1 MDEAKKRQRVAD
13 LSLLQI
19 DALREVGNIGAGNA
33 AIALSQMVDKKV
45 DLSVPKASL
54 QDLMKVP
61 DLVGGPETEV
71 AGIYL
76 RIEGDCTG
84 SILLLI
90 EHESAVSL
98 SELMV
103 KGESEHPGTQAMR
116 RSALQETGSI
126 LSGAYLNALG
136 QLTGLFFRPSVPGF
150 AIDMAGAI
158 FDYVLV
164 DLAATEDQVLVVE
177 TDFMVSGVK
186 IMGHL
191 ILFPDLGSM
200 NLILA
205 RLGVPIE

>member
-1 MDEAKKRQRVAD
+1 MDEAKKRRGVAD

-54 QDLMKVP
+54 QDLVKVP
-61 DLVGGPETEV
+61 ELVGGPETEV
-71 AGIYL
+71 AGVYL

-98 SELMV
+98 SKLMV
-103 KGESEHPGTQAMR
+103 KGEEEQPGMQAMR

-126 LSGAYLNALG
+126 LSGTYLNALG

-158 FDYVLV
+158 FDHVLV

>member
-1 MDEAKKRQRVAD
+1 
-13 LSLLQI
+13 
-19 DALREVGNIGAGNA
+19 
-33 AIALSQMVDKKV
+33 
-45 DLSVPKASL
+45 
-54 QDLMKVP
+54 
-61 DLVGGPETEV
+61 
-71 AGIYL
+71 
-76 RIEGDCTG
+76 
-84 SILLLI
+84 
-90 EHESAVSL
+90 
-98 SELMV
+98 
-103 KGESEHPGTQAMR
+103 MR